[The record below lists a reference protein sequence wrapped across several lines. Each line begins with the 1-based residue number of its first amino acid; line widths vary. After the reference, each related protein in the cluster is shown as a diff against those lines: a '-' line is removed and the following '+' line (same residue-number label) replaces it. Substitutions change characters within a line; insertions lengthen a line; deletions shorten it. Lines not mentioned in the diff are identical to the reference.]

1 MSYGEQKY
9 TEIHV
14 PILAIF
20 ACPHNWDRAFR
31 NDPSGKSARVAADL
45 ASCSAQA
52 GAVAAGLPSARVVR
66 LPNADHY
73 VFNSNE
79 TDVFREMTRFLGKLH

>member
-1 MSYGEQKY
+1 MFGARKY
-9 TEIHV
+9 TEIHG

-20 ACPHNWDRAFR
+20 ACPHNFDFVR
-31 NDPSGKSARVAADL
+31 NSPAAKLAMVADDFAR
-45 ASCSAQA
+45 CSAQVNAFKA
-52 GAVAAGLPSARVVR
+52 GVPSAHVVR

-79 TDVFREMTRFLGKLH
+79 ADVFREMNAFLAKLP